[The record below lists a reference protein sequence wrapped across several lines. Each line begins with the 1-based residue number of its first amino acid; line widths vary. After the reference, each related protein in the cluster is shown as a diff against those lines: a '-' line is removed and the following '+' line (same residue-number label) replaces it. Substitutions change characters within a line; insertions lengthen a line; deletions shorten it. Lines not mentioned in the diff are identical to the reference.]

1 MILRKNEFN
10 NIIDDII
17 DHDDLLQEKMDV
29 NAFKNTY
36 FKEVIG
42 RLRKPSGYYKF
53 NKKDYQTAI
62 NLYFYYSQEKNI
74 YNILLLANIE
84 KRLFDDER
92 NNKKS
97 KEPD

>member
-10 NIIDDII
+10 KLIDDIVN
-17 DHDDLLQEKMDV
+17 DDDLLSEKVDIDKFKQLYFNDV
-29 NAFKNTY
+29 IK
-36 FKEVIG
+36 

-74 YNILLLANIE
+74 YNILILAMIE
-84 KRLFDDER
+84 SRLFKNER
-92 NNKKS
+92 NNS
-97 KEPD
+97 KP